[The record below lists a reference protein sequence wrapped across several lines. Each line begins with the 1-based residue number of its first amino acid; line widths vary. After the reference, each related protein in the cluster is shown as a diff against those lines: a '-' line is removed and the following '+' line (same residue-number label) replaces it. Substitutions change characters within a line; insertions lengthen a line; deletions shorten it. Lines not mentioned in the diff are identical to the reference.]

1 MNSWKLAREKADRQQ
16 IKAHNEEGKLI
27 YLATDG
33 NLYHVDP
40 ENGNLTKYTD
50 KEMEE
55 IEKYS
60 M

>member
-33 NLYHVDP
+33 NLYHVDH

-50 KEMEE
+50 EE
-55 IEKYS
+55 LNTIDNYS
-60 M
+60 K